1 MDLYDSQWSSFRSS
15 LPLLLQLAVA
25 HTVLVNWA
33 RSKSASMTVW
43 ANLTVGLIYAF
54 VLFGYKLVFLLTLL
68 LINFGLTRIFTS
80 TRLVVA
86 VWVFNLSSL
95 ILVSSMGEDWVLF
108 EFYSGMVTWAN
119 RYNMFLLKSISFG
132 VDYAMRVSETIPID
146 SKPASL
152 EYKSRMKTAHAQ
164 HEYSLVN
171 YLGYMFYTPLMIAG
185 PTMTYNA
192 WWSQIK
198 TPQTSLSV
206 REIGIY
212 AIRFLGIFLL
222 MEVFLHF
229 NYSNG
234 IAAQKGEALS
244 SIDSIGLGMWLSL
257 CVLFFMWM
265 KFLLIWRFFRLWSF
279 GCGIETPENMNRCV
293 FNNYSVAQFWK
304 SWHSSFNI
312 WIVRYIFIPLGGSKK
327 NKFLNIFLVF
337 LFVAL
342 WHDLDWRLLHWALII
357 SLMFV
362 PEMVST
368 QIYRH
373 SKFFKSLRI
382 THPLTCRNIATFA
395 ASLNIL
401 LLVVA
406 NLVGYVFGLDGLHVL
421 SGVLAQNFSIVEFII
436 IAVTLFFGANI
447 MRFLDWRKEHGAISV
462 VE

>member
-1 MDLYDSQWSSFRSS
+1 
-15 LPLLLQLAVA
+15 
-25 HTVLVNWA
+25 
-33 RSKSASMTVW
+33 
-43 ANLTVGLIYAF
+43 
-54 VLFGYKLVFLLTLL
+54 
-68 LINFGLTRIFTS
+68 
-80 TRLVVA
+80 
-86 VWVFNLSSL
+86 
-95 ILVSSMGEDWVLF
+95 
-108 EFYSGMVTWAN
+108 
-119 RYNMFLLKSISFG
+119 
-132 VDYAMRVSETIPID
+132 
-146 SKPASL
+146 
-152 EYKSRMKTAHAQ
+152 
-164 HEYSLVN
+164 
-171 YLGYMFYTPLMIAG
+171 
-185 PTMTYNA
+185 
-192 WWSQIK
+192 
-198 TPQTSLSV
+198 
-206 REIGIY
+206 
-212 AIRFLGIFLL
+212 
-222 MEVFLHF
+222 
-229 NYSNG
+229 
-234 IAAQKGEALS
+234 
-244 SIDSIGLGMWLSL
+244 
-257 CVLFFMWM
+257 
-265 KFLLIWRFFRLWSF
+265 
-279 GCGIETPENMNRCV
+279 MNRCV

-406 NLVGYVFGLDGLHVL
+406 NLVGYVFGLEGLHVL
-421 SGVLAQNFSIVEFII
+421 SGVLAQKFSIVEFII